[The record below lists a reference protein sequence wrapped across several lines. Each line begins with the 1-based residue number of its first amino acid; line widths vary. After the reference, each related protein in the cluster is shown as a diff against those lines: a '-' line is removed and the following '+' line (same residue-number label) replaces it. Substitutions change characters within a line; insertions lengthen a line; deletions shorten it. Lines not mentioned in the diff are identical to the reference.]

1 MPPCTRK
8 SAIFLKFLPAYF
20 CNLESNTP
28 SIMVVSVIQ
37 SQAREKSSL
46 TQSQPIRM
54 LHESVIIF
62 LLCQGRTR
70 KLEPPTDYTTC
81 FQSLDCVMDDQS
93 NHEISFCQ
101 SVMVK
106 VSFGYSSFFSL
117 VSRVSMKVFLC
128 EYSCL
133 FSLSGMTLAPETS
146 YFIILLMS
154 LLPRT
159 ILYIT

>member
-1 MPPCTRK
+1 LPPCTRK

-93 NHEISFCQ
+93 NHEISFC
-101 SVMVK
+101 SLSWLKYHLVTPAFFHWFLEFPWKFFCVNIL
-106 VSFGYSSFFSL
+106 VYS
-117 VSRVSMKVFLC
+117 VFL
-128 EYSCL
+128 
-133 FSLSGMTLAPETS
+133 GWH
-146 YFIILLMS
+146 
-154 LLPRT
+154 
-159 ILYIT
+159 